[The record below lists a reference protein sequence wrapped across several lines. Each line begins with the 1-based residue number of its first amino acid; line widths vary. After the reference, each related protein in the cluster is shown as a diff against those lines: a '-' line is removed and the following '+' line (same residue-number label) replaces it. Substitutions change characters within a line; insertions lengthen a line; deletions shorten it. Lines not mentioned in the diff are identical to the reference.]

1 MLRSDPESNNKAEAN
16 RALAISGLLSFP
28 LITMVAL
35 TFAAMGTFATFSVI
49 WTLPTSFLAGTAA
62 ACGIAM
68 INSIGNLAGFG
79 GPYLIGWVKEATR
92 SATNGLLILALLPL
106 IAGVIVVFVGHD
118 SNKEF
123 GRKNEV
129 SEVN

>member
-49 WTLPTSFLAGTAA
+49 WTLPTSFLLGPLL
-62 ACGIAM
+62 
-68 INSIGNLAGFG
+68 LAV
-79 GPYLIGWVKEATR
+79 LR
-92 SATNGLLILALLPL
+92 
-106 IAGVIVVFVGHD
+106 
-118 SNKEF
+118 
-123 GRKNEV
+123 
-129 SEVN
+129 